1 MFKLD
6 FLDERMDFAPF
17 APLRELTLARMVTT
31 YLLTQ
36 RRKDRER
43 RDAIRASLNRVRLDW
58 HFV

>member
-17 APLRELTLARMVTT
+17 APLRELTLARMVTA
-31 YLLTQ
+31 YRLTQ

-43 RDAIRASLNRVRLDW
+43 RDVIRASLNRVRLDW
-58 HFV
+58 HFA